1 MTRKTLMLAF
11 CGFLLSASANA
22 AVSGQDLP
30 DGTIWYL
37 HADLATMRT
46 TDSGRE
52 LYRWLEGEVIAEV
65 REEIGIDLNE
75 EADRITAFSTEGLGT
90 VIIVEG
96 PVRKESKDKLLALA
110 QVEAPLDIREYKGS
124 TYYFVGEE
132 EPEAISTDLDDL
144 EESAYFTFAIKDKV
158 IVASSEAQ
166 LKALMDSKG
175 RVAGAGKHKGALFVM
190 TAEKEFVQAGMRT
203 GELADDDDGD
213 WDSNILRNT
222 EQAALLVS
230 DADGKISI
238 EAQLVSTDP
247 KMAESIA
254 SIVSGL
260 ISLQAFNSGLD
271 SQVAQV
277 LQTTKVRV
285 LDNVLSVSTV
295 LDPAMV
301 LSVIDH

>member
-1 MTRKTLMLAF
+1 MNRKTLMLAF
-11 CGFLLSASANA
+11 CGLLLSANANA

-75 EADRITAFSTEGLGT
+75 EADRITAFSTEGQGT

-96 PVRKESKDKLLALA
+96 QVRKESKDKLLALA
-110 QVEAPLDIREYKGS
+110 QLEAPLDIREYKGS
-124 TYYFVGEE
+124 TYYFAGEE
-132 EPEAISTDLDDL
+132 EREVTSTDLDDL
-144 EESAYFTFAIKDKV
+144 EESAYFTFDIKDKV
-158 IVASSEAQ
+158 IVASSEEQ

-203 GELADDDDGD
+203 GEFADDDGD

-260 ISLQAFNSGLD
+260 ISLQAFNAGLD
-271 SQVAQV
+271 SQIAQV
-277 LQTTKVRV
+277 LQATKVRV

-295 LDPAMV
+295 LEPAMV

>member
-1 MTRKTLMLAF
+1 MIGKNLMLAF
-11 CGFLLSASANA
+11 CGLLLYANANA

-75 EADRITAFSTEGLGT
+75 EADRITAFSTEGQGT

-96 PVRKESKDKLLALA
+96 QVRKESKDKLLALA
-110 QVEAPLDIREYKGS
+110 QLDAPLDIREYKGS
-124 TYYFVGEE
+124 TYYFAGEE
-132 EPEAISTDLDDL
+132 EREVTSTGLDDL
-144 EESAYFTFAIKDKV
+144 EESAYFTFDIKDRV
-158 IVASSEAQ
+158 IVASSEEQ

-203 GELADDDDGD
+203 GEFADDDGD

-260 ISLQAFNSGLD
+260 ISLQAFNAGLD
-271 SQVAQV
+271 TQIAQV
-277 LQTTKVRV
+277 LQATKVRV

-295 LDPAMV
+295 LEPAMV

>member
-1 MTRKTLMLAF
+1 MNRKTLMLAF
-11 CGFLLSASANA
+11 CGLLLSANANA

-75 EADRITAFSTEGLGT
+75 EADRITAFSTEGQGT

-96 PVRKESKDKLLALA
+96 QVRKESKDKLLALA
-110 QVEAPLDIREYKGS
+110 QLEAPLDIREYKGS
-124 TYYFVGEE
+124 TYYFAGEE
-132 EPEAISTDLDDL
+132 EREVTSTDLDDL
-144 EESAYFTFAIKDKV
+144 EESAYFTFDIKDKV
-158 IVASSEAQ
+158 IVASSEEQ

-203 GELADDDDGD
+203 GEFADDDGD

-230 DADGKISI
+230 DVDGKISI

-271 SQVAQV
+271 SQIAQV
-277 LQTTKVRV
+277 LQATKVRV

-295 LDPAMV
+295 LEPAMV

>member
-1 MTRKTLMLAF
+1 MNRKTLMLAF
-11 CGFLLSASANA
+11 CGLLLSANANA

-75 EADRITAFSTEGLGT
+75 EADRITAFSTEGQGT

-96 PVRKESKDKLLALA
+96 QVRKESKDKLLALA
-110 QVEAPLDIREYKGS
+110 QLEAPLDIREYKGS
-124 TYYFVGEE
+124 TYYFAGEE
-132 EPEAISTDLDDL
+132 EREVTSTDLDDL
-144 EESAYFTFAIKDKV
+144 EESAYFTFDIKDKV
-158 IVASSEAQ
+158 IVASSEEQ

-203 GELADDDDGD
+203 GEFADDDGD

-230 DADGKISI
+230 DVDGKISI

-260 ISLQAFNSGLD
+260 ISLQAFNAGLD
-271 SQVAQV
+271 SQIAQV
-277 LQTTKVRV
+277 LQATKVRV

-295 LDPAMV
+295 LEPAMV

>member
-1 MTRKTLMLAF
+1 MTRNTLMLAF
-11 CGFLLSASANA
+11 CGFLLCANANA

-96 PVRKESKDKLLALA
+96 QVRKESTDKLLALA

-132 EPEAISTDLDDL
+132 EPEVSSTDLDDL

-203 GELADDDDGD
+203 GEFADDDGD

-230 DADGKISI
+230 DAEGKISI

-260 ISLQAFNSGLD
+260 ISLQAFNAGLD
-271 SQVAQV
+271 SQIAQV

-295 LDPAMV
+295 LEPSMV

>member
-1 MTRKTLMLAF
+1 MNRKTLMLAF
-11 CGFLLSASANA
+11 CGLLLYANANA

-75 EADRITAFSTEGLGT
+75 EADRITAFSTEGQGT

-96 PVRKESKDKLLALA
+96 QVRKESKDKLLALA
-110 QVEAPLDIREYKGS
+110 QLDAPLDIREYKGS
-124 TYYFVGEE
+124 TYYFAGEE
-132 EPEAISTDLDDL
+132 EREVTSTDLDDL
-144 EESAYFTFAIKDKV
+144 EESAYFTFDIKDKV
-158 IVASSEAQ
+158 IVASSEEQ

-203 GELADDDDGD
+203 GEFADDDGD

-222 EQAALLVS
+222 EQAALRVS

-260 ISLQAFNSGLD
+260 ISLQAFNAGLD
-271 SQVAQV
+271 SQIAQV
-277 LQTTKVRV
+277 LQATKVRV

-295 LDPAMV
+295 LEPAMV

>member
-1 MTRKTLMLAF
+1 MIGKNLMLAF
-11 CGFLLSASANA
+11 CGLLLSANANA

-75 EADRITAFSTEGLGT
+75 EADRITAFSTEGQGT

-96 PVRKESKDKLLALA
+96 QVRKESKDKLLALA
-110 QVEAPLDIREYKGS
+110 QLEAPLDIREYKGS
-124 TYYFVGEE
+124 TYYFAGEE
-132 EPEAISTDLDDL
+132 EREVTSTGLDDL
-144 EESAYFTFAIKDKV
+144 EESAYFTFDIKDKV
-158 IVASSEAQ
+158 IVASSEEQ

-203 GELADDDDGD
+203 GEFADDDGD

-260 ISLQAFNSGLD
+260 ISLQAFNAGLD
-271 SQVAQV
+271 SQIAQV
-277 LQTTKVRV
+277 LQATKVRV

-295 LDPAMV
+295 LEPAMV